1 MPTMLIFAAV
11 AMGLVLVVLAAVV
24 VGIRQ
29 EPPSQELTG
38 QAPRL
43 MARLTRRLVG
53 VYVCR
58 PDLPVIPARQH
69 GNRAIQHTVARR
81 PANTPQ
87 HKIRDT

>member
-1 MPTMLIFAAV
+1 MPAIVILAAA

-43 MARLTRRLVG
+43 MARLTRCLVG
-53 VYVCR
+53 AYVCR
-58 PDLPVIPARQH
+58 PDLPVIPASSA
-69 GNRAIQHTVARR
+69 GNRATQRTVARR
-81 PANTPQ
+81 PTNTPQ